1 MPCGARLASN
11 LLSEDHHVRKTS
23 SKLTQIQFLSHR
35 KLAVSLSVLALCAA
49 VSWGHHI
56 SYQGYETGGQAAY
69 QDVPG
74 MQDHVPGIGESPSQ
88 VGGDTFTQQDEFDDG
103 GEKEEEGMR
112 EQQEEVPFH
121 AKDGAI
127 QDDDDDEDEEEEQK
141 AYLMG
146 EDDSEVEE
154 MVAGEF
160 YEGPSNSFVEME
172 DEEVPPEDDEDLG
185 IPTGQHHFKIHRLVG
200 KRSAEDD
207 TLSDLEGFLQQKEG
221 EGGVVYGGDAI
232 ISQRWNNKLHG
243 PVSVQCSAGFGLYQM
258 QSVFNTNA
266 RDRQFLFKCKRVSN
280 TTL

>member
-1 MPCGARLASN
+1 MSCGARLASN

-88 VGGDTFTQQDEFDDG
+88 VGGDTFTQQDEFDGDK
-103 GEKEEEGMR
+103 KE
-112 EQQEEVPFH
+112 
-121 AKDGAI
+121 
-127 QDDDDDEDEEEEQK
+127 
-141 AYLMG
+141 
-146 EDDSEVEE
+146 DSEVEE

-160 YEGPSNSFVEME
+160 YEGPSNNFVEME

-185 IPTGQHHFKIHRLVG
+185 IPTGQRHFKIHRLVG

-280 TTL
+280 TTHYNQ